1 LPLLA
6 SFYDY
11 YTISLYQ
18 KSRSDARALPKKESK
33 MDKKSKLFTLEEKDG
48 HHSFPDPKDI
58 GEAVGPPLYITK
70 FVLGAVTF
78 LWLVTETGDFFQ
90 CRLHLQENQL
100 FWPLWITLWSVLL
113 LGGFVAD
120 LLLRK

>member
-1 LPLLA
+1 
-6 SFYDY
+6 
-11 YTISLYQ
+11 
-18 KSRSDARALPKKESK
+18 

-48 HHSFPDPKDI
+48 HHSFPGPKDI
-58 GEAVGPPLYITK
+58 GEANCRSLAASGTRLMEGEGDMAPNLGPPLYITK
-70 FVLGAVTF
+70 LVLGAVTF

-90 CRLHLQENQL
+90 CRLQLQSNRL
-100 FWPLWITLWSVLL
+100 FWPLWISLWIILL